1 MSNVIP
7 FRPRL
12 FTWPHTPIKEPRT
25 EDMRLVVEAQL
36 VAVRETDPIIR
47 LQDSM
52 VNLANAYHQARIE
65 LNKFGKTWKVV
76 KS

>member
-12 FTWPHTPIKEPRT
+12 FTWPHTPLRQPRS
-25 EDMRLVVEAQL
+25 EDMRAVVEAQL

-52 VNLANAYHQARIE
+52 VNLERAHRAASKAMLE
-65 LNKFGKTWKVV
+65 FGKLWKVGML
-76 KS
+76 